1 MKKLIRIPKDVELP
15 LIGLIQAGLIDRGTN
30 LIQIRPIS
38 GCNLSCIFCSV
49 DEGPKSKTRITS
61 YKIDPDYLMEWVK
74 EIAAF
79 KSNHNLE
86 MHIDGCGE
94 PTLHPQ
100 LTEIVQNLS
109 GIEGV
114 KVISMQTNGVL
125 LTEEK
130 VDELVES
137 GLSRINLSLNAL
149 DPELAK
155 KLSGCSWYDVR
166 HITEIAEYIAESPV
180 ELVLSPVWI
189 PSVNDEEIPR
199 IIEFGKKIDRNEKWP
214 FFGVQKYEVHK
225 YGRKVKGLKPITW
238 WEFYRQL
245 EEWEKIF
252 NVKLKIGPRD
262 FGIHRRKRLNYA
274 FKKSEKVY
282 VKVKAPGWMNNEMI
296 GVAKDR
302 CVTIVDCDVE
312 VGDRIKIQ
320 ILRNKDNIYV
330 ARCVT

>member
-109 GIEGV
+109 GILS
-114 KVISMQTNGVL
+114 IILDVL
-125 LTEEK
+125 RCFYSLT
-130 VDELVES
+130 S
-137 GLSRINLSLNAL
+137 
-149 DPELAK
+149 
-155 KLSGCSWYDVR
+155 
-166 HITEIAEYIAESPV
+166 
-180 ELVLSPVWI
+180 
-189 PSVNDEEIPR
+189 
-199 IIEFGKKIDRNEKWP
+199 
-214 FFGVQKYEVHK
+214 HK
-225 YGRKVKGLKPITW
+225 
-238 WEFYRQL
+238 
-245 EEWEKIF
+245 
-252 NVKLKIGPRD
+252 
-262 FGIHRRKRLNYA
+262 NYY
-274 FKKSEKVY
+274 S
-282 VKVKAPGWMNNEMI
+282 
-296 GVAKDR
+296 
-302 CVTIVDCDVE
+302 
-312 VGDRIKIQ
+312 
-320 ILRNKDNIYV
+320 
-330 ARCVT
+330 